1 MKKTIIALLALSA
14 AVCAY
19 AQGPR
24 VPTVSDYPQAH
35 DPVVA
40 FCEGRYYVFTTGYN
54 IGVMS
59 SDDMKNWRTEP
70 AALKETPKWALDRV
84 PGYKGHT
91 WAPDILYHNGTWYLY
106 YSCSSFGKNSSAI
119 GVATNTTLNPE
130 NPAYEWVDHGMLIES
145 IPGQTNWNAIDPNA
159 VIDENGQGWL
169 CFGSFWS
176 GIKLVKLNPDLTSL
190 ANPGE
195 IIPLC
200 ERKTNGG
207 AVEAPFIY
215 KKLGWYYLFVSY
227 DYCCRGEKSDYKV
240 VVGRSKNVEGPYL
253 DKNGVSLLDGGGTL
267 VVEGNARYAGA
278 GHSATVDFDG
288 WDYLFFHGYDTTDAG
303 RSHLLIREI
312 NWDADDWPSV
322 EL

>member
-24 VPTVSDYPQAH
+24 VPSVSDYPQAH

-227 DYCCRGEKSDYKV
+227 DYCCRGENSTYKTV
-240 VVGRSKNVEGPYL
+240 YGRSKSVTGPYL
-253 DKNGVSLLDGGGTL
+253 DKEGKPMAFGGGT
-267 VVEGNARYAGA
+267 
-278 GHSATVDFDG
+278 
-288 WDYLFFHGYDTTDAG
+288 YLFGPNKDFFGVGHCSVYDVDGQTLFISHAYEKVQDG
-303 RSHLLIREI
+303 RAKLFIRPLTFDTEGWI
-312 NWDADDWPSV
+312 VA
-322 EL
+322 E